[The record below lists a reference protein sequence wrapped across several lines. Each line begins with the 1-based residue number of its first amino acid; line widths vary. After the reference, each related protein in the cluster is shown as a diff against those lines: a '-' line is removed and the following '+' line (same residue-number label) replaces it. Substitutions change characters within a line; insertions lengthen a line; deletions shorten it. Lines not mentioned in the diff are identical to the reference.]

1 LTDKILVSM
10 IAYREKYL
18 AESVRS
24 CYEEAANPEN
34 LIFSI
39 VSEQYSENLHA
50 DLSFIPS
57 KQLIYKKLDLS
68 EYRGVLWSRNETT
81 KVNVDYD
88 YILYTC
94 GHNRFAPDWDVEAIK
109 AHKNAK
115 ILATKPLITFIGP
128 DYLVKEDGKISIES
142 KEGVTVNM
150 YRPNFSKEYVPGYS
164 FPDFAPVPSTDGSLV
179 EERYLQFSWV
189 FAPKSFVDEVPLDP
203 DMNYHGEEIYVS
215 VQSWCRGWRFFAS
228 PVVMYYHD
236 TYKEYPGELLS
247 RMSTHR
253 PWSDGNKDAFWEQSD
268 KSMLKLNKLLSGRLD
283 APYGEISK
291 ELVLNYCE
299 FSGLNPRWTEAD
311 ENYDKLTAPRH
322 AQDFRLRAPTIL
334 D

>member
-1 LTDKILVSM
+1 M

-18 AESVRS
+18 AESVKS

-94 GHNRFAPDWDVEAIK
+94 GHNRFAPNWDMEAIK
-109 AHKNAK
+109 AYKNAK
-115 ILATKPLITFIGP
+115 MLASKPLITFIGP

-142 KEGVTVNM
+142 KEGVIVNM

-203 DMNYHGEEIYVS
+203 DMSYHGEEIYVS

-236 TYKEYPGELLS
+236 TYKEYPGEEHS
-247 RMSTHR
+247 RMTTHR
-253 PWSDGNKDAFWEQSD
+253 PWSDINKESFWSQSD
-268 KSMLKLNKLLSGRLD
+268 SSMLKLNRLLSGNLTEVYKD
-283 APYGEISK
+283 ATKNVIE
-291 ELVLNYCE
+291 EYCK
-299 FSGLNPRWTEAD
+299 FSGLDPKWCEHNPS
-311 ENYDKLTAPRH
+311 YDKLPMERH
-322 AQDFRLRAPTIL
+322 AQFFRDREPFKLEEF
-334 D
+334 